1 MKTRD
6 SELRGAESV
15 NVGGRGDFPDLEQVP
30 LFSRNLEVNVKKS
43 LGENGQE
50 KSIMPELADEDRM
63 IYFQVEAGKIVD
75 IIERDI
81 SMLERNRF
89 SSNLVSDM
97 YESWITLWGDD
108 DAFPVGR
115 FTELFEVVCEVLN
128 SMVEM
133 EHKPELNERL
143 AIEKVV
149 GAMRKLA
156 GGNSDLAALE
166 SMNRYVEQLKG
177 IAERFERGE
186 NSPVTHAGA
195 AEEKVEIID
204 DISSSVDNWFKQ
216 ASGYASEVETKKTD
230 PEPVSRIKA
239 YVREEKPVTD
249 PPVNIE
255 KDNFSE
261 DTIVQREFSEPDENE
276 YAQDDEFNDNMEPDI
291 VPDIV
296 TAYLREKTDETARL
310 LEYNSELITSDKPSR
325 TARFVLRQF
334 EELRDLTLFMSIPET
349 LELIEE
355 ARIVL
360 SDSAVNGKVAGRSIF
375 NGSGKV
381 DTAVCKLEELG
392 NRLGSISVETLY

>member
-6 SELRGAESV
+6 SELRGAEPAT
-15 NVGGRGDFPDLEQVP
+15 VGGRGNFPDLEQVP
-30 LFSRNLEVNVKKS
+30 LFSRNLEVSVKKS
-43 LGENGQE
+43 VGDSGQD
-50 KSIMPELADEDRM
+50 KSIMPEMADEDRM

-81 SMLERNRF
+81 AMLERNRF

-97 YESWITLWGDD
+97 YESWTTLWGDD

-115 FTELFEVVCEVLN
+115 FTELFEVVCGVLN
-128 SMVEM
+128 SMVEL
-133 EHKPELNERL
+133 EHKPDLDEQM

-149 GAMRKLA
+149 GAMRRLA
-156 GGNSDLAALE
+156 GGNSDLAAIEL
-166 SMNRYVEQLKG
+166 MGNYVKQLKR
-177 IAERFERGE
+177 ISEKFESCE
-186 NSPVTHAGA
+186 NASDNTAGVVGR
-195 AEEKVEIID
+195 EKVEVVD

-216 ASGYASEVETKKTD
+216 VSGFASEAETKKTAQ
-230 PEPVSRIKA
+230 EPVKRIEP
-239 YVREEKPVTD
+239 YVAVEKPVTE
-249 PPVNIE
+249 PRTNIE
-255 KDNFSE
+255 KDDLHE
-261 DTIVQREFSEPDENE
+261 DMTALQKSSEPDELQD
-276 YAQDDEFNDNMEPDI
+276 AQDEYYENMEPDI

-334 EELRDLTLFMSIPET
+334 EELRDLTMFMSIPET

-360 SDSAVNGKVAGRSIF
+360 SDSADNGKGASRSVF
-375 NGSGKV
+375 NSSGKV

-392 NRLGSISVETLY
+392 NRLGSISVESLF